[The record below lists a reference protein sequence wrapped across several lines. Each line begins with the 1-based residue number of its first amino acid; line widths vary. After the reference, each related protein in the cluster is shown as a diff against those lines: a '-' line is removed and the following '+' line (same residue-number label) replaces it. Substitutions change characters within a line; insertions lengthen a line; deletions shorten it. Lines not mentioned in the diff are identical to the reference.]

1 MLMAVELGKVNLAE
15 QASDERMGQVALKG
29 FFAIA
34 RHWKLKPGEQ
44 RTLLG
49 DLPATTFNRYKQLP
63 QVALNRDLMERISYI
78 LGIHKALRILFQ
90 DADRAYDWMH
100 LPNDAFP
107 FGGQTAL
114 EFVLQGSLV
123 RLAELRAY
131 LDAMRG

>member
-1 MLMAVELGKVNLAE
+1 MLMAVELGKGNLAE

-34 RHWKLKPGEQ
+34 RQWKLKPGEQ

-78 LGIHKALRILFQ
+78 LGIHKALRILFH
-90 DADRAYDWMH
+90 DADGCDQRCGESCG
-100 LPNDAFP
+100 LFEP
-107 FGGQTAL
+107 FLTFDVGGA
-114 EFVLQGSLV
+114 VGP
-123 RLAELRAY
+123 
-131 LDAMRG
+131 G